1 MAEMK
6 SNAKKV
12 SDDVP
17 SLKSRGMRMK
27 GDKLAGSREK
37 HDCNQASWSLK
48 KSYKGKDK

>member
-12 SDDVP
+12 SEDVP

-27 GDKLAGSREK
+27 NDKAAGSRESGTP
-37 HDCNQASWSLK
+37 NEAWSIK

>member
-12 SDDVP
+12 DESLP

-27 GDKLAGSREK
+27 NDKPAGSREK
-37 HDCNQASWSLK
+37 CDLGSSSPSLQK
-48 KSYKGKDK
+48 AYKGKDK